1 MKVFALT
8 SSLLIISYSLLAQNS
23 TTKIQYE
30 LHYPATKVN
39 LSIYNSIGNKI
50 SELVN
55 GPQGPGAYSVSYD
68 AHNYSSG
75 IYYYRLET
83 SYSTLTKRMV
93 FIK

>member
-1 MKVFALT
+1 LYQNYPNPF
-8 SSLLIISYSLLAQNS
+8 NS
-23 TTKIQYE
+23 TTNIQYE
-30 LHYPATKVN
+30 LHYPATEVN

-50 SELVN
+50 SELIN
-55 GPQGPGAYSVSYD
+55 GPQGPGFYSVSYD

-75 IYYYRLET
+75 IYYYRIET